1 MQLRNGFTLI
11 ELMVVIAIVAIL
23 SSIGYPSFR
32 EFMLNGRLTA
42 ETNALLGALQYARSE
57 AVTQK
62 REVAVCPSADQANC
76 DIGNVDWSGRII
88 VRAAN
93 GTVVRALPAQTNLT
107 ILDDATPNITY
118 EIDGTSDTG
127 GELRICDERGDA
139 NSRTILVNRAGQARS
154 RAFQNGDLTCGS

>member
-32 EFMLNGRLTA
+32 ELMLNNRMTSDA
-42 ETNALLGALQYARSE
+42 NALQGALQFARSE
-57 AVTQK
+57 AATQ
-62 REVAVCPSADQANC
+62 RRTMTVCPSTDGATCNSDDWNN
-76 DIGNVDWSGRII
+76 DIIIRATNGAI
-88 VRAAN
+88 VR
-93 GTVVRALPAQTNLT
+93 VLPALEDLT
-107 ILDDATPNITY
+107 LLDDGTPSITY
-118 EIDGTSDTG
+118 EFDGTSNAG

-139 NSRTILVNRAGQARS
+139 DSRTILVNGAGQSRI